1 MKIGENNLEIMPT
14 DVSIA
19 NHTLDSDS
27 TSEEISVV
35 VTALLLAMLG
45 VVFVFGTVVNSLV
58 FLVFYRRPSLRSL
71 SNRFVLS
78 LTSANLLST
87 VVVVPVH
94 ALRVGGLTPLLTT
107 AAEGDVSEEDFW
119 WCQASQALMALAVE
133 AAIFSVL
140 LIAVDRHCAVTSPL
154 HYSMTI
160 TRGRSVRLILG
171 VWSLAALYALPQLLT
186 YTHAYSQPASRLSV
200 CPSGKNVMSGV
211 PVDFNRYYAVLLGLC
226 GFLVPLFVLCWI
238 YSQMYLAAQRNSA
251 RTRRHSLGQNPAEII
266 IPDCPSTPDSGN
278 HNSVR
283 CKTRVHRRRSS
294 NTSFSSLFFREEG
307 RAVKTAVIVIA
318 SFVASWMPY
327 YLLKICEAFGLS
339 QHIPYVNEI
348 VTYVALSSSCTM
360 PFIYVY
366 RNETASK
373 EALKIVCWWRPPSP
387 ATPSFSRSS
396 LHPKMGN
403 GHAPTPVRII
413 EPDTAS
419 LYSYATECGAC
430 GHNQL
435 VCSLRNGRPV
445 TSPLPPAEQRRN
457 SSPRRES
464 TVSFKLT
471 HMDRPPSRCRQCLR
485 QDSASSASSDDPL
498 LSECYRHPRLSN
510 PSVRWT
516 RPRMSNGS
524 VTTRS
529 DSLASTNSS
538 VLSAGI
544 QRWPMRR
551 YSTVSTDS
559 GGTITRRSAHED
571 LDEEALPHRLHPGG
585 QHSLFLESEE
595 DSYDASG
602 PQPEIHGYANPF
614 RHPRLS
620 RQQESVGGSSVRF
633 IWEIEEGDGHDDEAN
648 EAEPSA
654 LPVR

>member
-1 MKIGENNLEIMPT
+1 MTTHALGANDTLSESST
-14 DVSIA
+14 QDVSVLVTA
-19 NHTLDSDS
+19 ALLAVL
-27 TSEEISVV
+27 VV
-35 VTALLLAMLG
+35 V
-45 VVFVFGTVVNSLV
+45 FIFGTVANSLV

-78 LTSANLLST
+78 LTSANLVST

-94 ALRVGGLTPLLTT
+94 ALRLWGLTPLLTPST
-107 AAEGDVSEEDFW
+107 ATGADGDHDVGRGGEEFW
-119 WCQASQALMALAVE
+119 WCQVSKALMALAVE

-140 LIAVDRHCAVTSPL
+140 LIAVDRYCAVTSPL

-160 TRGRSVRLILG
+160 TRGRSVRLIVG
-171 VWSLAALYALPQLLT
+171 VWTLALLYALPQLLAHT
-186 YTHAYSQPASRLSV
+186 YAHLRPASRLSA
-200 CPSGKNVMSGV
+200 CPSGQDVVSAV
-211 PVDFNRYYAVLLGLC
+211 PIKFGLYYAVLLSLC

-238 YSQMYLAAQRNSA
+238 YVHMYRAAQRNSA
-251 RTRRHSLGQNPAEII
+251 RTRRHSLGHNPAEII
-266 IPDCPSTPDSGN
+266 IPDCPSVAESGSTN
-278 HNSVR
+278 NSVR

-318 SFVASWMPY
+318 SFVTSWMPY
-327 YLLKICEAFGLS
+327 FIYKICEAGGWTKD
-339 QHIPYVNEI
+339 IPYLNELVI
-348 VTYVALSSSCTM
+348 CVALSSSCTS

-373 EALKIVCWWRPPSP
+373 EVLKIICWWRPPSP

-396 LHPKMGN
+396 LNPKMGN

-445 TSPLPPAEQRRN
+445 TSPLPSDQRRASN
-457 SSPRRES
+457 PRRES

-471 HMDRPPSRCRQCLR
+471 PMDRPSSRCRQCLR

-498 LSECYRHPRLSN
+498 LSECFRHHRASN

-529 DSLASTNSS
+529 DSLVSTNSS
-538 VLSAGI
+538 VLSGGI

-571 LDEEALPHRLHPGG
+571 GEEDMPMGRLSVPGG
-585 QHSLFLESEE
+585 GQRSLFLESEE
-595 DSYDASG
+595 DGYETSSG
-602 PQPEIHGYANPF
+602 QPSMHGYANPF
-614 RHPRLS
+614 RHPHISQR
-620 RQQESVGGSSVRF
+620 QESGSSSVRF
-633 IWEIEEGDGHDDEAN
+633 IWEIEEGDGQDDETT
-648 EAEPSA
+648 EPEQRD

>member
-1 MKIGENNLEIMPT
+1 MMTTHTVPVN
-14 DVSIA
+14 D
-19 NHTLDSDS
+19 TLDS
-27 TSEEISVV
+27 TSSQDISVV
-35 VTALLLAMLG
+35 VTAALLAVLG
-45 VVFVFGTVVNSLV
+45 VVFVFGTLVNSLV

-78 LTSANLLST
+78 LTSANLVST
-87 VVVVPVH
+87 VMVVPVH
-94 ALRVGGLTPLLTT
+94 ALRLGGLTPLLTPST
-107 AAEGDVSEEDFW
+107 AAEGADGGHYVSRGDEEFW
-119 WCQASQALMALAVE
+119 WCQVSKALMALAVE

-140 LIAVDRHCAVTSPL
+140 LIAVDRYCAVTSPL

-171 VWSLAALYALPQLLT
+171 VWMLALLYALPQLLAH
-186 YTHAYSQPASRLSV
+186 THAHLHPASRLSS
-200 CPSGKNVMSGV
+200 CPDGQDVVSLV
-211 PVDFNRYYAVLLGLC
+211 PITFGLYYAVLLALC
-226 GFLVPLFVLCWI
+226 GFLVPLLVLCWI
-238 YSQMYLAAQRNSA
+238 YVRMYRAARRNSA
-251 RTRRHSLGQNPAEII
+251 RTRRHSVCHNPAEII
-266 IPDCPSTPDSGN
+266 VPDCPSTPDSGN

-283 CKTRVHRRRSS
+283 CKSRPPRRRSA
-294 NTSFSSLFFREEG
+294 NISFSSLFFREEG

-318 SFVASWMPY
+318 SFVTSWLPY
-327 YLLKICEAFGLS
+327 FIFKIFEAGGWTRD
-339 QHIPYVNEI
+339 IPYVDEV
-348 VTYVALSSSCTM
+348 VTYIALSSSCTS

-373 EALKIVCWWRPPSP
+373 EVLKIVCWWRPPSP
-387 ATPSFSRSS
+387 ASPTFSRSS
-396 LHPKMGN
+396 HHPKMGN
-403 GHAPTPVRII
+403 GHTTTPVRII

-419 LYSYATECGAC
+419 LYSYAAECGTC

-445 TSPLPPAEQRRN
+445 TSPLPPDKRRA

-471 HMDRPPSRCRQCLR
+471 PMDRPASRCRQCLR

-498 LSECYRHPRLSN
+498 LSDCYRHHRPSN

-544 QRWPMRR
+544 QRWPIRR

-559 GGTITRRSAHED
+559 GGTITRRSAHEEP
-571 LDEEALPHRLHPGG
+571 EEDGVSARLHPPGG
-585 QHSLFLESEE
+585 QRSLFLESEE
-595 DSYDASG
+595 DSYDAG
-602 PQPEIHGYANPF
+602 NNQPEIHGYANPF

-620 RQQESVGGSSVRF
+620 HRQESVGSSVRF
-633 IWEIEEGDGHDDEAN
+633 IWEIDEGDGPDDDTAEGEAR
-648 EAEPSA
+648 EAP
-654 LPVR
+654 PR

>member
-1 MKIGENNLEIMPT
+1 
-14 DVSIA
+14 
-19 NHTLDSDS
+19 
-27 TSEEISVV
+27 
-35 VTALLLAMLG
+35 
-45 VVFVFGTVVNSLV
+45 
-58 FLVFYRRPSLRSL
+58 
-71 SNRFVLS
+71 
-78 LTSANLLST
+78 
-87 VVVVPVH
+87 
-94 ALRVGGLTPLLTT
+94 
-107 AAEGDVSEEDFW
+107 
-119 WCQASQALMALAVE
+119 MALAVE

-140 LIAVDRHCAVTSPL
+140 LIAVDRYCAVTSPL

-160 TRGRSVRLILG
+160 TRGRSVRLIVG
-171 VWSLAALYALPQLLT
+171 VWMLALLYSLPQILAH
-186 YTHAYSQPASRLSV
+186 THAHLRPASRLAA
-200 CPSGKNVMSGV
+200 CPPGQDVVSAV
-211 PVDFNRYYAVLLGLC
+211 PIKFGMYYAVLLALC

-238 YSQMYLAAQRNSA
+238 YVRMYRAAQRNSA
-251 RTRRHSLGQNPAEII
+251 RTRRHSLGHNPAEII

-283 CKTRVHRRRSS
+283 CKTRLHRRRSS
-294 NTSFSSLFFREEG
+294 NISFSSLFFREEG

-318 SFVASWMPY
+318 SFVMFWMPY
-327 YLLKICEAFGLS
+327 FVFKIFEAGGWTKD
-339 QHIPYVNEI
+339 IPYVDEA
-348 VTYVALSSSCTM
+348 VTYIALASSCTS

-373 EALKIVCWWRPPSP
+373 EVLKIICWWRPPSP

-403 GHAPTPVRII
+403 GHATTPVRII

-419 LYSYATECGAC
+419 LYGYTAECGAC

-445 TSPLPPAEQRRN
+445 TSPLPPEQRRAT
-457 SSPRRES
+457 SPRRES
-464 TVSFKLT
+464 SVSFKLT
-471 HMDRPPSRCRQCLR
+471 PMDRSSSRCRQCLR

-498 LSECYRHPRLSN
+498 LSDCYRHHRPSN

-571 LDEEALPHRLHPGG
+571 PDDEVGVGRIHHPGG
-585 QHSLFLESEE
+585 QRSLFLESEE
-595 DSYDASG
+595 DNYEAGTS
-602 PQPEIHGYANPF
+602 QPEIHGYANPF

-620 RQQESVGGSSVRF
+620 HRHESIGSSVRF
-633 IWEIEEGDGHDDEAN
+633 IWEIEEGDGHDDDITEV
-648 EAEPSA
+648 EPRDV
-654 LPVR
+654 PPR